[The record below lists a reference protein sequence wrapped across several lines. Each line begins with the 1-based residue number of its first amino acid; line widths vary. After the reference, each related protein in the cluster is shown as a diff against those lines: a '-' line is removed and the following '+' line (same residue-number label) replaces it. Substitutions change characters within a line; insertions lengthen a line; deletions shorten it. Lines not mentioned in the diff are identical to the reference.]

1 MATSESTTQ
10 QSAGAQLVAQSSS
23 FPAQRFNSR
32 RLTVSYCAVSGCE
45 GSAPYIRLLGRW
57 LEQAGFTIGTKVDV
71 SVAPGRLV
79 IDTAPLVVERKPRLA
94 RHAQKLFF

>member
-10 QSAGAQLVAQSSS
+10 QSAGAQPVAQSSS
-23 FPAQRFNSR
+23 LPAERPKAR
-32 RLTVSYCAVSGCE
+32 RLTVSSGAVSGGE
-45 GSAPYIRLLGRW
+45 GSAPCIRLLGRW
-57 LEQAGFTIGTKVDV
+57 LEEAGFSIGSKVDV

-79 IDTAPLVVERKPRLA
+79 IDTAPLVAERKPRLP